1 MVKTMV
7 ELVEDVAGMLRP
19 SPTSARVIRGELDR
33 NAAVSTTVVCEARR
47 PR

>member
-19 SPTSARVIRGELDR
+19 SPTSARVIKGELDR
-33 NAAVSTTVVCEARR
+33 DAAVSTTVVCEARR
-47 PR
+47 QR